1 MYTCYHFQLIKLYS
15 RQIKRPQL
23 LLPISHSCVCAQPFL
38 ALFCGNYSSFL
49 YHPEVKVRNSVSG
62 GRAQSLHSAWLS
74 LCSKDHELL
83 TKYPLSP
90 SFLVT
95 ESKYFSYTHCCLARE
110 MIYQPLLQLS
120 KVKWL
125 NWPMRCKRK
134 CCMSFWERK
143 DYLLAGMGS
152 CYLELRQLFWVLN
165 WLWEWKL
172 CV

>member
-1 MYTCYHFQLIKLYS
+1 MECQRIPMYTCYHFQLIKLYS

-38 ALFCGNYSSFL
+38 ALFSGNYSSFL

-120 KVKWL
+120 KVK
-125 NWPMRCKRK
+125 
-134 CCMSFWERK
+134 
-143 DYLLAGMGS
+143 
-152 CYLELRQLFWVLN
+152 
-165 WLWEWKL
+165 
-172 CV
+172 